1 VHAKQAAPLSISHAK
16 ARLRRNRRTRA
27 AVCGYS
33 HSADALRFA
42 SQGWSHS
49 VIENLLSLHGSCPV
63 VNGSDAAE
71 VAKWTAQVFVVLTG
85 VLGSTYRG
93 TRKVDRA
100 GQSFLPLPA
109 ACRPRADPFGF
120 EPSLRH
126 GTVGYSHV
134 ARLVIPRGMV
144 GPITPA
150 ADRCAVRRCAAAPS
164 TMQGRSSMREH
175 WCFFSAGHG
184 WSTSHCSMRAGP
196 GCSSHASVELPPAV
210 RPCRGGDACRQA
222 LPR

>member
-1 VHAKQAAPLSISHAK
+1 MCGCSHLPMRCAS
-16 ARLRRNRRTRA
+16 TT
-27 AVCGYS
+27 
-33 HSADALRFA
+33 

-85 VLGSTYRG
+85 VLGSTHRG
-93 TRKVDRA
+93 IRKVDRA

-109 ACRPRADPFGF
+109 ACRPRVYPFGF
-120 EPSLRH
+120 EPSLPR
-126 GTVGYSHV
+126 GT
-134 ARLVIPRGMV
+134 VIPRGMV

-210 RPCRGGDACRQA
+210 RPCRGGAACRQA